1 MPFIDAKISKK
12 LSKEEKLNL
21 KSFFGNAIALFP
33 GKTETWL
40 MCSIEGECSLWF
52 QGTDDAPSAF
62 VEVKLLGSADAA
74 ASERFT
80 EAVCSEL
87 QSKYGIPASR
97 VYVRYSGGSLWG
109 WNGSNF

>member
-12 LSKEEKLNL
+12 LSPEEKLSL
-21 KSFFGNAIALFP
+21 KTYFGGAIALFP

-40 MCSIEGECSLWF
+40 MCSIEEGSSLWF
-52 QGTDDAPSAF
+52 KGTDDAPAAF
-62 VEVKLLGSADAA
+62 IEVKLLGSADAA
-74 ASERFT
+74 ASEKFT
-80 EAVCSEL
+80 KSVCSEL

-97 VYVRYSGGSLWG
+97 VYVRYSGGNLWG